1 MQLKKRSQLTTAIV
15 TLLITTPLWATNGYF
30 THGIGTKNKGM
41 AGAGL
46 AMPEDAIS
54 IANNPAAALA
64 NAGKYDLGIA
74 VFSPDRRYETTDS
87 LANGQ
92 GGAFTIGPNEL
103 KSGNNTHFIPHMA
116 GSWKINDQSAWAAAF
131 YGRGGMNTSWKYGTA
146 TFDPDGAQGPAPVGT
161 YLGTYGGAV
170 AGFDNGATGVDLSQ
184 AFLELTYARSA
195 GDQFTWGVSLVGV
208 MQLFSA
214 RGLSAFAGYTE
225 TFADSIVS
233 GGGPVPVDNL
243 TNNSHDKSYG
253 LGGKIGIHWDMT
265 EKAALA
271 VSYQTKIGMS
281 EFDKYSDLFAG
292 HGDFDIPAA
301 LKAGFTLRPSE
312 GFALSFDVEHIW
324 YGDID
329 SIANPVR
336 NVYNCPTAGL
346 GGTDTSY
353 CFGGANGGGFGWDDM
368 TVYKI
373 GGQWSSGNDWT
384 WRAGFSHGDQPI
396 PDNETMF
403 NILAPA
409 TIEDHVTF
417 GFTKGLS
424 SGNEFSLSFMY
435 ALNNDVIGPASMQ
448 DPFQSG
454 NPFDPTQSVI
464 IEMNQ
469 WEIEFAFG
477 WR

>member
-1 MQLKKRSQLTTAIV
+1 MQLKQQSRLVTAIA

-30 THGIGTKNKGM
+30 THGVGTKNKGM

-54 IANNPAAALA
+54 VANNPAAALS

-74 VFSPDRRYETTDS
+74 IFSPKRHYETSES
-87 LANGQ
+87 LANGY
-92 GGAFTIGPNEL
+92 GGAFTIGPNDIE
-103 KSGNNTHFIPHMA
+103 SDNNLHFIPHMA

-146 TFDPDGAQGPAPVGT
+146 TFDATGMQGTPQT
-161 YLGTYGGAV
+161 WMGTYGGGV
-170 AGFDNGATGVDLSQ
+170 SGNNGAAGVDLSQ

-195 GDQFTWGVSLVGV
+195 GDSFTWGVSLVGV
-208 MQLFSA
+208 MQVFAA
-214 RGLSAFAGYTE
+214 RGLAAFAGYTE
-225 TFADSIVS
+225 TFANSIVS
-233 GGGPVPVDNL
+233 GGGPVPVENL

-253 LGGKIGIHWDMT
+253 FGGKFGIQWDIS
-265 EKAALA
+265 EKVALA
-271 VSYQTKIGMS
+271 ASYQSRMMMS
-281 EFDKYSDLFAG
+281 EFDDYSDLFAENG
-292 HGDFDIPAA
+292 GFDIPPAF
-301 LKAGFTLRPSE
+301 KAGITVRPSD
-312 GFALSFDVEHIW
+312 GFALSFDVEHVW

-336 NVYNCPTAGL
+336 NVYNCPTAGS

-353 CFGGANGGGFGWDDM
+353 CFGGKNGGGFGWDDM
-368 TVYKI
+368 TIYKV
-373 GGQWSSGNDWT
+373 GLQWNGGNDWT

-409 TIEDHVTF
+409 TIEDHITL
-417 GFTKGLS
+417 GFTKGTA
-424 SGNEFSLSFMY
+424 SGDEWSMSLMY
-435 ALNNDVIGPASMQ
+435 ALNKKVTGPASQNPME
-448 DPFQSG
+448 SG
-454 NPFDPTQSVI
+454 NPFDPTQSI
-464 IEMNQ
+464 SIDMSQ